1 MAYVFVQELI
11 LKHHRY
17 NKSNSTVSLYYDM
30 LVFHLML
37 MVPPSVVS
45 GPYAEGCL
53 NHWQLFGFVIV
64 VI

>member
-1 MAYVFVQELI
+1 MLFLYIAEKLHMTII
-11 LKHHRY
+11 LY
-17 NKSNSTVSLYYDM
+17 GVSLYYDM
-30 LVFHLML
+30 VVFHLML

-45 GPYAEGCL
+45 GLNAEGCL